1 MRRPGESQT
10 LQLIPRS
17 VLLGDFPTCLIDGYI
32 HWLDTSTGELEFRP
46 AESPWT
52 PRSSNWR
59 LYIRK
64 PQQPGARRAVLQKRS
79 QNNSRIRAIDI
90 RSKTFGVLSSLLSS
104 IESLAHIVVMYTTQ
118 TVEVSLPRF
127 RLSFFVNAN
136 WELECRSISGYVVD
150 NAQSCGTMF
159 GLKSKLILCPSVE
172 SSEVPLMPR
181 RVIIPRGEI
190 SFCTN
195 GDFTSVSINTDAE
208 QQVRW
213 HEYTI
218 DTDLGR
224 LTSNTSLRCKLY
236 QCYLHALTSHC
247 LPDPLLGHTGTE
259 EALYMLRSAS
269 CRSFQRLDVQEAQLL
284 ELISNLSPIRLYYS
298 RHIQSM
304 ATVKWNDLPALSQH
318 HDFFPA
324 ARSLLDHARTLETFY
339 SPSTSFNTSSR
350 NQTLMNRAA
359 CRNKLYYPSDL
370 HSLGQ
375 SSSHDDVEYM
385 SRDVSDLGNAEYVT
399 FQTSWSLWNTQPLID
414 DTLPKLRDI
423 IKSWDS
429 LGPRSDEIISLR
441 YSPYWLEFDAARD
454 WLVICDLIRRSAT
467 LSLRNLRI
475 ELTFS
480 LSSAAYSNSKYSNV
494 IPYIVNHALVG
505 SCRNLVIPPDSVYT
519 LSDGITPDL
528 TRVKDL
534 VSKSARPLSS
544 TLPHHLRRGITAQD
558 VVSPLQVEHD
568 EAVMNGSLVVAESMV
583 HHWPNY
589 QVVYVPERW
598 FDRSDCHQH
607 IKGYFRSISKNI
619 QLWNHVLQLQGILQ
633 DIEGVSKS
641 TPAIVPYMFS
651 SQFITSPSKVFPCSL
666 GDILVSQTNVP
677 TLSPERAPVF
687 QDYANPATAAAERIP
702 LRTGL
707 DSLEILI
714 EELQDSGLP
723 LLQLY
728 GNELNDSHSEL
739 LGGNVTLFA
748 RGAVPSHKLLLLHHK
763 ECSRR
768 KDELFCEI
776 SAALAPSQ
784 NVEETIRIAGIWPR
798 ITPRSILRQLARDR
812 ISTLPDQWKSVIVH
826 YAISFLEYQ
835 QSLRLV
841 ELSSRQDYENLR
853 QEIQAIGNNVLVES
867 TPDWLL
873 VQVRLFRATKKDY
886 D

>member
-1 MRRPGESQT
+1 M
-10 LQLIPRS
+10 
-17 VLLGDFPTCLIDGYI
+17 LLGDFPTCLIDGYI

-52 PRSSNWR
+52 PRPSNWR

-64 PQQPGARRAVLQKRS
+64 PQQPAAHRAVLQKRS
-79 QNNSRIRAIDI
+79 QDNSLIRAFDI
-90 RSKTFGVLSSLLSS
+90 RSKTFGVVSSPLSS
-104 IESLAHIVVMYTTQ
+104 IESLAHIMVMYTTQ

-127 RLSFFVNAN
+127 RLSFFVNAE
-136 WELECRSISGYVVD
+136 WELECRSIPGYVVD
-150 NAQSCGTMF
+150 NTQSCGTMF
-159 GLKSKLILCPSVE
+159 GLKSKLILCPSFQ
-172 SSEVPLMPR
+172 SSEAPLMPR
-181 RVIIPRGEI
+181 RVIIPQGEI
-190 SFCTN
+190 SFYTN
-195 GDFTSVSINTDAE
+195 WDFISVSINTDAG

-224 LTSNTSLRCKLY
+224 LTSNASLGCKLY

-284 ELISNLSPIRLYYS
+284 ESIGNLSPIRLYYS

-324 ARSLLDHARTLETFY
+324 ARSLLDHARTLEAFY

-350 NQTLMNRAA
+350 NQTLLNRAA
-359 CRNKLYYPSDL
+359 CRNKIYYPSDL

-385 SRDVSDLGNAEYVT
+385 SRAVSDHGTGEHVA
-399 FQTSWSLWNTQPLID
+399 FQTSWSLWNAQPLLD
-414 DTLPKLRDI
+414 DTLPKLWDI

-429 LGPRSDEIISLR
+429 LGPGSNEISLR
-441 YSPYWLEFDAARD
+441 YSPYWLNFDAARD
-454 WLVICDLIRRSAT
+454 WLVICDLIRVHWPARRSR
-467 LSLRNLRI
+467 RNLRI

-494 IPYIVNHALVG
+494 IPFIINHALVG
-505 SCRNLVIPPDSVYT
+505 RCRNLVIPLDRVYT
-519 LSDGITPDL
+519 LSDGMAPDL

-534 VSKSARPLSS
+534 VFKSALPMSS
-544 TLPHHLRRGITAQD
+544 TLPHHLRTRGRNAQD
-558 VVSPLQVEHD
+558 VVSFRQVEHD
-568 EAVMNGSLVVAESMV
+568 EAVMHESSVVAESIV
-583 HHWPNY
+583 HQWPNY
-589 QVVYVPERW
+589 QAVNVPEQW
-598 FDRSDCHQH
+598 FNRSDCYQH
-607 IKGYFRSISKNI
+607 IKIYSRSISKNI
-619 QLWNHVLQLQGILQ
+619 RLRDHVLQLQGILQ
-633 DIEGVSKS
+633 DIEPEGASIS
-641 TPAIVPYMFS
+641 MPAIVPYTFS
-651 SQFITSPSKVFPCSL
+651 SQFITSPSKAFPCSL
-666 GDILVSQTNVP
+666 GDILVFQTNVP

-687 QDYANPATAAAERIP
+687 QDYTNPATAAAEGIP
-702 LRTGL
+702 RRTGFKL

-714 EELQDSGLP
+714 EELQNSGQP

-728 GNELNDSHSEL
+728 GNELGNSHREL
-739 LGGNVTLFA
+739 LGGNATQFA
-748 RGAVPSHKLLLLHHK
+748 RGAVPSHKLLLLYHK

-768 KDELFCEI
+768 KDKLFCEI

-784 NVEETIRIAGIWPR
+784 NVEETIRISGLWPR

-812 ISTLPDQWKSVIVH
+812 ISTLPDQWKSMIVH
-826 YAISFLEYQ
+826 YAVSFLEYQ

-841 ELSSRQDYENLR
+841 ELSSRQDCENLLH
-853 QEIQAIGNNVLVES
+853 EIQAIGNDVLAES

-873 VQVRLFRATKKDY
+873 VQVRLFGAIKKDY